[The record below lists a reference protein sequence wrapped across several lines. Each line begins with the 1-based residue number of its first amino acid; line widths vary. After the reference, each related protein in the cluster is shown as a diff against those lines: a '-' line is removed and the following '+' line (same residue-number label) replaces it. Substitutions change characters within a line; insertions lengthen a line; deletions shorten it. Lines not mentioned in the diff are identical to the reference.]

1 MIGGGALGLVEHRM
15 AVRLSEI
22 AEAAARIM
30 GAWERV
36 KEEIMAKRIPLSR
49 ASREADRVTEA
60 FGGPMA
66 DASAG
71 LANVEAE
78 ALEAVDRLVVA
89 AGGIEKASMAWSRL
103 TGGMSIYEDAV
114 WSSLWSGCKHVY
126 RIDRRVADELAAQGM
141 DGSVPAEALRR
152 LPYPIVYIEAR
163 ITIGLDDREL
173 GAAGFVAYRSGGELE
188 LVALCDGGLRVAL
201 DVPLDGDERS
211 LADVVDEQLGEME
224 RIARAGGG
232 QLDRVGARGQMGR
245 AYAAMLNLLL
255 YVIHE
260 EEDVEVVYAPARQGD
275 GRKPGRR
282 SNPETIELV
291 GVRMGRALGAA
302 RRVAGGGSGGGSK
315 KAPHMRRAHWQAFWT
330 GRRKGRT
337 DGMHGDELVLR
348 WIPPIE
354 VNGGGDSHETVHR
367 G

>member
-1 MIGGGALGLVEHRM
+1 
-15 AVRLSEI
+15 
-22 AEAAARIM
+22 
-30 GAWERV
+30 
-36 KEEIMAKRIPLSR
+36 MAKRIPLSR
-49 ASREADRVTEA
+49 ASREAERVTEA

-71 LANVEAE
+71 LANVEAK

-126 RIDRRVADELAAQGM
+126 RIDRRVADELVSQGM
-141 DGSVPAEALRR
+141 DGSVPVEALRR

-163 ITIGLDDREL
+163 ISIGLDDREL
-173 GAAGFVAYRSGGELE
+173 GAAGFVAYRSGDELE

-201 DVPLDGDERS
+201 DVPLDGGERS
-211 LADVVDEQLGEME
+211 LEDVVDAQLDEMGL
-224 RIARAGGG
+224 IARAGGVR
-232 QLDRVGARGQMGR
+232 LDREGARGQMSG

-260 EEDVEVVYAPARQGD
+260 EEDVEVVYAPAKQGD

-282 SNPETIELV
+282 ANPETIELV
-291 GVRMGRALGAA
+291 GARIGRALGAA
-302 RRVAGGGSGGGSK
+302 RHASSGAGAGGGPK

-337 DGMHGDELVLR
+337 DGRHGDELVLR

-354 VNGGGDSHETVHR
+354 VNGGGDPHETVHR